1 MSKKI
6 FAVLL
11 AVCGICA
18 AVSAAEYI
26 ELIAFVNGADAKLAV
41 EEKSENLRAGKLIT
55 IDYKTAKT
63 HLQGKK
69 MVFTVPLDE
78 NGKASMSLKLNTI
91 SDKFCSVRVKGLS
104 GVGKKAV
111 QIPVACTKLMVGKSQ
126 RIPLGKVKAKRI
138 EGKDVTLVGEK
149 YEGERTIEFSADF
162 VKLAEKKEAD
172 AE

>member
-1 MSKKI
+1 MSKKF

-11 AVCGICA
+11 AVCGFGLV
-18 AVSAAEYI
+18 VSAAEYI
-26 ELIAFVNGADAKLAV
+26 ELIVFVNGADAKLAV

-78 NGKASMSLKLNTI
+78 NGKASMSLKINTI
-91 SDKFCSVRVKGLS
+91 GEKFYSVRVKGLS

-111 QIPVACTKLMVGKSQ
+111 QIPIACTKLMVGNSQ
-126 RIPLGKVKAKRI
+126 RIPLGSVTAKRI
-138 EGKDVTLVGEK
+138 EGKDVVLVGDR
-149 YEGERTIEFSADF
+149 YDGERTVEFSADF
-162 VKLAEKKEAD
+162 EKLDEKKEAD

>member
-1 MSKKI
+1 MLKKF

-11 AVCGICA
+11 FACGLCA

-55 IDYKTAKT
+55 IDYKGLK
-63 HLQGKK
+63 GKK

-78 NGKASMSLKLNTI
+78 DGKASMSLKLNTI
-91 SDKFCSVRVKGLS
+91 SDKFCSVRVRGLS
-104 GVGKKAV
+104 GVGKTAV

-138 EGKDVTLVGEK
+138 EGKDVVLVGDR

>member
-1 MSKKI
+1 MLKKF
-6 FAVLL
+6 FAALL
-11 AVCGICA
+11 TACGLCA
-18 AVSAAEYI
+18 AVSAADYVEMI
-26 ELIAFVNGADAKLAV
+26 VFVNGEDAKLAV

-55 IDYKTAKT
+55 IDYKGLK
-63 HLQGKK
+63 GKK

-78 NGKASMSLKLNTI
+78 NGKASMSLKLDTI

-149 YEGERTIEFSADF
+149 YVGERTIEFSADF
-162 VKLAEKKEAD
+162 VKLAEKKD

>member
-1 MSKKI
+1 MLKK
-6 FAVLL
+6 FFVVLL
-11 AVCGICA
+11 VACGLCA

-26 ELIAFVNGADAKLAV
+26 ELIVFVNGADAKLAV
-41 EEKSENLRAGKLIT
+41 EEKSEGLRAGKLIT

-69 MVFTVPLDE
+69 MVFTVPIDE
-78 NGKASMSLKLNTI
+78 NGKASMSLKINTI
-91 SDKFCSVRVKGLS
+91 SDKFCSVRVQGLS

-111 QIPVACTKLMVGKSQ
+111 QFPVACTKLTVGKSQ

-138 EGKDVTLVGEK
+138 EGKDVVLVGDR
-149 YEGERTIEFSADF
+149 YDGERTVEFSADF
-162 VKLAEKKEAD
+162 VKLAEKQDD

>member
-1 MSKKI
+1 MLKKF
-6 FAVLL
+6 FAGLL
-11 AVCGICA
+11 IACGLGAVAG
-18 AVSAAEYI
+18 AAEYI
-26 ELIAFVNGADAKLAV
+26 ELIVFVNGADAKLAV

-69 MVFTVPLDE
+69 MVFTVPLE

-91 SDKFCSVRVKGLS
+91 GEKFYSVRVRGLS

-138 EGKDVTLVGEK
+138 EGKDVVLVGDR
-149 YEGERTIEFSADF
+149 YDGERTVEFSADF
-162 VKLAEKKEAD
+162 VKLAENA

>member
-1 MSKKI
+1 MLKKF
-6 FAVLL
+6 FAALL
-11 AVCGICA
+11 TVCGLCA
-18 AVSAAEYI
+18 AVSAADYVEMI
-26 ELIAFVNGADAKLAV
+26 VFVNGEDAKLAV

-55 IDYKTAKT
+55 IDYKGLK
-63 HLQGKK
+63 GKK

-78 NGKASMSLKLNTI
+78 NGKASMSLKLDTI

-149 YEGERTIEFSADF
+149 YAGERTIEFSADF

>member
-1 MSKKI
+1 MLKKF
-6 FAVLL
+6 FAALL
-11 AVCGICA
+11 TVCALCV
-18 AVSAAEYI
+18 AVSAAEYV
-26 ELIAFVNGADAKLAV
+26 ELIVFVNGADAKLAV

-55 IDYKTAKT
+55 IDYKGLK
-63 HLQGKK
+63 GKK
-69 MVFTVPLDE
+69 MVFTVPFDE
-78 NGKASMSLKLNTI
+78 NGQASMSLKINTI
-91 SDKFCSVRVKGLS
+91 SDKFCSVRVQGLS

-111 QIPVACTKLMVGKSQ
+111 QFPIACTKLMVGKSQ

-162 VKLAEKKEAD
+162 VKLAEKKDAD

>member
-1 MSKKI
+1 MLKKF

-11 AVCGICA
+11 SACGLCA

-26 ELIAFVNGADAKLAV
+26 ELIVFVNGADAKLAV

-78 NGKASMSLKLNTI
+78 EGKASMSLKINTI
-91 SDKFCSVRVKGLS
+91 GEKFYSVRVRGVS

-138 EGKDVTLVGEK
+138 EGKDVVLLSESYT
-149 YEGERTIEFSADF
+149 GERTIEFSADF
-162 VKLAEKKEAD
+162 VKLAEKKDDVE
-172 AE
+172 

>member
-1 MSKKI
+1 MLKKF

-11 AVCGICA
+11 AMCGLGLA
-18 AVSAAEYI
+18 LSAAECV
-26 ELIAFVNGADAKLAV
+26 ELIVFVNGADAKLAV
-41 EEKSENLRAGKLIT
+41 EEKSEGLRAGKLIT

-78 NGKASMSLKLNTI
+78 NGKATMSLKINTI
-91 SDKFCSVRVKGLS
+91 SDKFCSVRVQGLS

-126 RIPLGKVKAKRI
+126 RIPRGSVKAKRI
-138 EGKDVTLVGEK
+138 QGKDVMLVGET
-149 YEGERTIEFSADF
+149 YQGERTIEFSADF
-162 VKLAEKKEAD
+162 VKLAEKTD
-172 AE
+172 AAE

>member
-1 MSKKI
+1 MKKF
-6 FAVLL
+6 FAALL
-11 AVCGICA
+11 VVCGLA
-18 AVSAAEYI
+18 AVASAAEYI
-26 ELIAFVNGADAKLAV
+26 ELIVFVNGADAKLAV
-41 EEKSENLRAGKLIT
+41 EEKSEGLRAGKLIT

-78 NGKASMSLKLNTI
+78 NGKASMSLKINTI
-91 SDKFCSVRVKGLS
+91 GEKFYSVRVRGLS